1 MKIRIGHSKDVHRLA
16 PGETLFLGGI
26 QIEHELGLVGH
37 SDADV
42 LLHAICE
49 GIIGAMGLGDIGHFF
64 PDTDPQFKNVDS
76 KELLAHVIGV
86 MKARNYRI
94 INIDSTIFAERPK
107 IYPHI
112 MKMRRVI
119 ADICEIEVDDINIKA
134 TRGEKMGFIGRE
146 EGMGA
151 EAVVLICEERNE

>member
-1 MKIRIGHSKDVHRLA
+1 MKMRIGHSKDVHRLA
-16 PGETLFLGGI
+16 PGETLFLGGV
-26 QIEHELGLVGH
+26 QLEHELGLVGH

-42 LLHAICE
+42 LLHAISE
-49 GIIGAMGLGDIGHFF
+49 AIIGAMGLGDLGHFF
-64 PDTDPQFKNVDS
+64 PDTDPKFKNADS
-76 KELLAHVIGV
+76 KLLLSHVIKV
-86 MKARNYRI
+86 MKENEYRI

-112 MKMRRVI
+112 SKMREVI
-119 ADICEIEVDDINIKA
+119 ADICEIDKADINVKA

-151 EAVVLICEERNE
+151 EAVVLIIKE

>member
-16 PGETLFLGGI
+16 PGETLFLGGV
-26 QIEHELGLVGH
+26 QIDHELGLVGH

-42 LLHAICE
+42 LLHAITE
-49 GIIGAMGLGDIGHFF
+49 AIIGAMGLGDIGHFF
-64 PDTDPQFKNVDS
+64 PDTDPQYKNADS
-76 KELLAHVIGV
+76 KMLLAHVIEV
-86 MKARNYRI
+86 MGENGYQI

-112 MKMRRVI
+112 TNMRSVI
-119 ADICEIEVDDINIKA
+119 AAICGIESSDINIKA
-134 TRGEKMGFIGRE
+134 TRGEKLGFIGRE

-151 EAVVLICEERNE
+151 EAVVLLSKEQNE

>member
-1 MKIRIGHSKDVHRLA
+1 MKMRIGHSKDVHRLA
-16 PGETLFLGGI
+16 PGETLYLGGI
-26 QIEHELGLVGH
+26 KLEHELGLVGH

-42 LLHAICE
+42 LLHAITE
-49 GIIGAMGLGDIGHFF
+49 AIIGAMGLGDIGHFF
-64 PDTDPQFKNVDS
+64 PDTDPQFKNADS
-76 KELLAHVIGV
+76 KNLLAHVITV
-86 MKARNYRI
+86 MKDENYHI

-112 MKMRRVI
+112 ADMRKVI
-119 ADICEIEVDDINIKA
+119 ASICEIEVADINIKA

-151 EAVVLICEERNE
+151 EAVVLICKEQNE